1 MDIDTE
7 ELIDQLRALNEPVPV
22 PLELPDDDLLVEIEE
37 QLLIGLPY
45 ELRQFLLQVSDVVYG
60 ALEPVTVCDPQAHT
74 FLPEV
79 AANAWDAGVPRH
91 LVPLCQ
97 VQYDYYLVDLEGR
110 VWLWNGAK
118 AALAKSK
125 EWESV
130 WHWVFEVWMRGQ
142 TQD

>member
-1 MDIDTE
+1 MDIDTD

-22 PLELPDDDLLVEIEE
+22 PLELPDEDLLVEIEE

-45 ELRQFLLQVSDVVYG
+45 ELRQFLLHVSDVVYG
-60 ALEPVTVCDPQAHT
+60 HLEPVTAADPHAHT

-79 AANAWDAGVPRH
+79 AAEAWNAGVPRH

-97 VQYDYYLVDLEGR
+97 EGDDYYLVDLEGQ
-110 VWLWNGAK
+110 VLHWDGAQ
-118 AALAKSK
+118 AQLDEA

-130 WHWVFEVWMRGQ
+130 WHWVFEVWMQGQ
-142 TQD
+142 PLD